1 MLEDGEIDRE
11 SERKMGGGVGA
22 IGNTE
27 LRQTLRSLCLNTDWM
42 YAVFW
47 KLKHHSRMVL
57 TWEDAYYDYHER
69 HDSPWNNCC
78 SKTPDKLHD
87 GHYSHDPLGL
97 AVAKMSY
104 HVYSLGEG
112 IVGQVAVTGK
122 HQWIFADKQITGSR
136 LSFEYYDGWQTQF
149 SAGIK
154 TIAVVP
160 VAPHGVVQLGSLNKV
175 GEDIKLVNHIRDVF
189 FDLQGSSIEHIAS
202 PILSNMKNLLHLQDV
217 PANSSASVMITDC
230 IRNSD
235 KAIDK
240 EGADVWLSMFPCFG
254 NDGGNSCAFLPHG
267 FYQRKAVEVVDDHER
282 LELCTSVGDESA
294 QLHSSNSNII
304 YLEHQKLVGGRTC
317 GGDISGCKDRQ
328 GGSEPNFHSLSHG
341 SAVVSVNLCDVI
353 HPADQNLLES
363 AVCDRIKLD
372 GKVFDKNGLLQIPEP
387 SDMKFDTDLEKL
399 QFQAESSHMDMLNT
413 SLHFPA
419 GYELHE
425 VLGPAFLKTSN
436 YLNSAKTEDGVIIEM
451 PKGMSSSQLTSNYY
465 PDHLLEAV
473 VSNVFQSNS
482 DVKSDKLLTKPVQ
495 SLSTTEVNPESSGHT
510 VDAITSVHYPFEQ
523 PSHLEKEKQHCLSS
537 SGLCGVISPTSFSSN
552 CTSTCSELERSSE
565 PAKNNKKRSRPGENS
580 RPRPRDRQL
589 IQDRIKE
596 LRELVPNGSKCSID
610 SLLERTI
617 KHMLFLQSVTQHA
630 DKLYK
635 CTNSKL
641 HDKGTA
647 GIIGSS
653 GAEHGSSWAVEVG
666 GHLKVCSIIV
676 ENLNKSGQMLV
687 EMLCE
692 DCSHFLEIAE
702 TIRSLG
708 LTILKGAT
716 EAEGE
721 KTWVC
726 FVVEGQNNRII
737 HRMDILWSLVQ
748 ILQPKT
754 AMQP

>member
-160 VAPHGVVQLGSLNKV
+160 VAPHGVVQLGSLNK
-175 GEDIKLVNHIRDVF
+175 
-189 FDLQGSSIEHIAS
+189 
-202 PILSNMKNLLHLQDV
+202 QDV

-523 PSHLEKEKQHCLSS
+523 PSHLEKDKQHCLSS

-692 DCSHFLEIAE
+692 DCSHFLEIAA

-748 ILQPKT
+748 ILQP